1 MREAGE
7 EMNTI
12 SMVLSAIIQV
22 ILLSVIPFIWWF
34 LTARKKEHFF
44 SWVGLKKP
52 EIQGSRVKLIFL
64 ILIVS
69 IVYIVLMLIVMTQLM
84 DGTNTATTQFEGQGW
99 GVVPSILI
107 FAIIQTGLSEEI
119 FFRGFL
125 GKRLIHKFGFN
136 VGNTIQAILFGMIH
150 GIPFGLMTGNVLIT
164 ILLIL
169 LPGSIG
175 WIQGWMNEKRSS
187 GSIIPSWSTHAIMNI
202 LSALSSA
209 F

>member
-1 MREAGE
+1 
-7 EMNTI
+7 
-12 SMVLSAIIQV
+12 
-22 ILLSVIPFIWWF
+22 
-34 LTARKKEHFF
+34 
-44 SWVGLKKP
+44 
-52 EIQGSRVKLIFL
+52 
-64 ILIVS
+64 
-69 IVYIVLMLIVMTQLM
+69 MLIVMTQLM

-99 GVVPSILI
+99 RAVPSILI

-136 VGNTIQAILFGMIH
+136 VGNAIQAILFGMIH

-202 LSALSSA
+202 LAALSSA